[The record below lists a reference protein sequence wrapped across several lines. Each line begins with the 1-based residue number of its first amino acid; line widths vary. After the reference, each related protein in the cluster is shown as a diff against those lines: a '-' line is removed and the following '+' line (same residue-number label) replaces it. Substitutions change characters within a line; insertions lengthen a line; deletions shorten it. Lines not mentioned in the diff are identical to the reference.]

1 MRKRGLAGFIASF
14 FLALTFTLDETV
26 KKDDTTTTLSD
37 KLAFSGVKNFEIKD
51 KNGYTVAMPMLIL
64 IVQRRNL
71 R

>member
-37 KLAFSGVKNFEIKD
+37 KLAFTVLKTLRLRIKM
-51 KNGYTVAMPMLIL
+51 GIL
-64 IVQRRNL
+64 
-71 R
+71 